1 MQLKATRQ
9 QAWFTARG
17 VTLDHF
23 DLKVHVV
30 LTIARGEAPRFQVPQ
45 RCCARLFWLRR
56 YSVYIFCLSAMSTN
70 GRRQAMRIGPWSK
83 VRQCSV
89 SALGQM
95 RRFCPLRRCPLYP
108 QILIHRALKLPLT
121 FWPCIR
127 SPTGQVVSPAAE
139 ALYAELDA
147 GLTA

>member
-1 MQLKATRQ
+1 MQEKTVA
-9 QAWFTARG
+9 ARRRA
-17 VTLDHF
+17 LDF
-23 DLKVHVV
+23 GS
-30 LTIARGEAPRFQVPQ
+30 RWG
-45 RCCARLFWLRR
+45 
-56 YSVYIFCLSAMSTN
+56 SALM
-70 GRRQAMRIGPWSK
+70 
-83 VRQCSV
+83 
-89 SALGQM
+89 SALGQK
-95 RRFCPLRRCPLYP
+95 RRFCSLRRCPLYP